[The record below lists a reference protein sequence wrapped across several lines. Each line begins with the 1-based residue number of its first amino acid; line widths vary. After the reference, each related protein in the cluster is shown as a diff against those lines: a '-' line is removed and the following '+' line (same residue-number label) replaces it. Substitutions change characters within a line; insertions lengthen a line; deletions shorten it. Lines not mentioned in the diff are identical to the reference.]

1 MFDAIRARKEKKELA
16 EQQAREQAE
25 WDAKQAAK
33 TNKREIAKL
42 IAGIE
47 KNEQQIIANAAAA
60 KVKGY
65 NDIYRT
71 QLSALKVA
79 RARKTQ
85 AEKFLFQIETM
96 ECMKSLA
103 DNSQKLLGSMG
114 EIMNTL
120 GKLTLDKNEM
130 RKNQMDFMNAQKTL
144 DQQSFSIDQF
154 FSQMEAG
161 LPDEDDT
168 MMMDVD
174 YSHEDLDREINAF
187 ILGQNGG
194 AATTAGNQNAS
205 AATNNEVE
213 QLRQLLNS

>member
-16 EQQAREQAE
+16 EQQAKEQAE

-130 RKNQMDFMNAQKTL
+130 KKNQMDFMNAQKTL
-144 DQQSFSIDQF
+144 EQQSFSIEQF
-154 FSQMEAG
+154 FAQMEAG
-161 LPDEDDT
+161 LPDEDDS

-174 YSHEDLDREINAF
+174 YSHEELDREINAY

-194 AATTAGNQNAS
+194 VAANGGQNVS
-205 AATNNEVE
+205 AAANDEVE

>member
-1 MFDAIRARKEKKELA
+1 MFDAIRARKEKKELEA
-16 EQQAREQAE
+16 QQAKDKAE
-25 WDAKQAAK
+25 WDAKYTAK
-33 TNKREIAKL
+33 SKKKEITKL
-42 IAGIE
+42 ITDIE
-47 KNEQQIIANAAAA
+47 KSEQEIIANAAAA

-65 NDIYRT
+65 NDIYRV

-96 ECMKSLA
+96 EKMKTLS
-103 DNSQKLLGSMG
+103 DSSHKLLGAMG

-120 GKLTLDKNEM
+120 GKLSMDPNEM
-130 RKNQMDFMNAQKTL
+130 KKSQMEFMGAQKNL
-144 DQQSFSIDQF
+144 DQQSRTIEQF
-154 FSQMEAG
+154 FSQMEAC
-161 LPDEDDT
+161 LPDDDDE

-174 YSHEDLDREINAF
+174 YSHDDLDREINAF

-194 AATTAGNQNAS
+194 VAANGSQNVS
-205 AATNNEVE
+205 AATNDEVE

>member
-1 MFDAIRARKEKKELA
+1 MLDALRARKNKKELEA
-16 EQQAREQAE
+16 QQAREQAE

-33 TNKREIAKL
+33 SSKREIAKL
-42 IAGIE
+42 ISSIE

-120 GKLTLDKNEM
+120 GKLTLDKNEIK
-130 RKNQMDFMNAQKTL
+130 KNQMDFMNAQKTL

-161 LPDEDDT
+161 LPDEDDA

-174 YSHEDLDREINAF
+174 YSHDDLDREINAY

-194 AATTAGNQNAS
+194 VAADGNHS
-205 AATNNEVE
+205 TSSATNDEVE

>member
-1 MFDAIRARKEKKELA
+1 MFDALRARKEKKELE
-16 EQQAREQAE
+16 EQQAKEQAE

-33 TNKREIAKL
+33 TSKREIAKL
-42 IAGIE
+42 IANIE

-120 GKLTLDKNEM
+120 GKMTLDKNEM
-130 RKNQMDFMNAQKTL
+130 KKNQMDFMNAQKTL
-144 DQQSFSIDQF
+144 EQQSFSIDQF

-174 YSHEDLDREINAF
+174 YSHEDLDKEINAY

-194 AATTAGNQNAS
+194 AATTTGNQTTSAS
-205 AATNNEVE
+205 TNNEVE

>member
-16 EQQAREQAE
+16 EQQAKEQAE

-114 EIMNTL
+114 EIMSTL

-130 RKNQMDFMNAQKTL
+130 KKNQMDFMNAQKTL
-144 DQQSFSIDQF
+144 EQQSFSIEQF
-154 FSQMEAG
+154 FAQMEAG
-161 LPDEDDT
+161 LPDEDDS

-174 YSHEDLDREINAF
+174 YSHEDLDREINAY

-194 AATTAGNQNAS
+194 VAANGGQNVS
-205 AATNNEVE
+205 AAANDEVE

>member
-130 RKNQMDFMNAQKTL
+130 KKNQMDFMNAQKTL
-144 DQQSFSIDQF
+144 EQQSFSIEQF
-154 FSQMEAG
+154 FAQMEAG
-161 LPDEDDT
+161 LPDEDDS

-174 YSHEDLDREINAF
+174 YSHEDLDREINAY

-194 AATTAGNQNAS
+194 VAVNGGQNVS
-205 AATNNEVE
+205 AAANDEVE

>member
-1 MFDAIRARKEKKELA
+1 MLDALRARKEKKELEA
-16 EQQAREQAE
+16 QQAREKAE
-25 WDAKQAAK
+25 WDAKYAAK
-33 TNKREIAKL
+33 TKKKEITKL
-42 IAGIE
+42 ITDIE
-47 KNEQQIIANAAAA
+47 KSEQEIIANAAAA

-96 ECMKSLA
+96 EKMKALS
-103 DNSQKLLGSMG
+103 DSSHKLLGAMG

-120 GKLTLDKNEM
+120 GKVSMDPNEM
-130 RKNQMDFMNAQKTL
+130 KKSQMEFMGAQKNL
-144 DQQSFSIDQF
+144 DQQSRSIDQF
-154 FSQMEAG
+154 FAQMEAC

-194 AATTAGNQNAS
+194 AATTTGNQTAS
-205 AATNNEVE
+205 ASTNNEVE